1 MKSTLSL
8 LLCVLAVAGVYSD
21 VNSTAYLLVS
31 RGIIEGI
38 SSVKGWSDITSC
50 ISNYEGITTGISDAF
65 ATFQPNNSDTIA
77 PASIKLGK
85 ALQKIP
91 LAVRSCNNSI
101 KISQNLVKNV
111 SSFASLKDYIQI
123 VGNNIATYHVDVV
136 RESYQAAIEYSQ
148 GRLKEFGNKVGQA
161 LAQVFLN
168 GTSKTPIKPSD
179 NSTSPYLL
187 ITQGVLEGIDSG
199 LRWNQIKPCI
209 KETGDSYNNLNIA
222 FQYFQAGDPVSIIQ
236 GLAALGVALEN
247 VPAAVKD
254 CTGSYTKAANLVNA
268 IAALQDA
275 ATYLSIVGKNVV
287 INGNDIYDAVSSTVE
302 AFNAA
307 AWKEFGTNAGIASS
321 KLLLDNIVEA
331 KRSLNFLE
339 IDA

>member
-21 VNSTAYLLVS
+21 ANSTAYLLVS

-50 ISNYEGITTGISDAF
+50 ISNYEGITTGFSDAF
-65 ATFQPNNSDTIA
+65 ATFQLNNSDTIA
-77 PASIKLGK
+77 PAAIKLGQ
-85 ALQKIP
+85 ALQKLP

-101 KISQNLVKNV
+101 TISQNLVKTI
-111 SSFASLKDYIQI
+111 SSFASLKDYIRV
-123 VGNNIATYHVDVV
+123 VGDNIATYHVDVV
-136 RESYQAAIEYSQ
+136 KESYQAATQYSQ
-148 GRLKEFGNKVGQA
+148 GRLREFGNKVGQA

-168 GTSKTPIKPSD
+168 GTSKTPLKPSD

-187 ITQGVLEGIDSG
+187 ITQGVVEGIDAG
-199 LRWNQIKPCI
+199 LSWNQIKPCI
-209 KETGDSYNNLNIA
+209 QETGDSYSNLSTA
-222 FQYFQAGDPVSIIQ
+222 FQYFQAGDPLSIIQ
-236 GLAALGVALEN
+236 GLAALGKALEN
-247 VPAAVKD
+247 VPAAVND
-254 CTGSYTKAANLVNA
+254 CTGSYNKTKTLVNA
-268 IAALQDA
+268 IAALQDT
-275 ATYLSIVGKNVV
+275 ATYINIVGKNV
-287 INGNDIYDAVSSTVE
+287 ILNGVDIYDALSTTVE
-302 AFNAA
+302 AFNAG
-307 AWKEFGTNAGIASS
+307 AWKDLGTNAGIASS